1 MYFGPGGW
9 AQALLGRPLGKNM
22 GTKTLRTEYRN
33 NRKVMFIEP
42 PFYRLYHDQYC
53 LVKYPLALG
62 YLSGSVIKNT
72 SWSVQ
77 TYNADFNAKKK
88 IFVPENEYISNK
100 GFKRYLSSIKN
111 FSLPIWEEIKISIK
125 EYNPSVVGISAK
137 TQNFISATIVAK
149 IAKEIN
155 PHIKVIVGGVHST
168 MNGPK
173 VLGCKDIDFLSIGE
187 GENTIAE
194 LLIALEKNTEL
205 NLVSGIVFREN
216 GKIISTKPRSYVENL
231 DSLEF
236 PLSNAPKVLKDFDKY
251 PKEAF
256 GYVFASRGCPYA
268 CTFCESKSMWTRKV
282 RYRSPEN
289 VVAELKL
296 MHEFGINKVNFDD
309 DTFGVSKKNI
319 KVINDL
325 MHSELPNMTY
335 TCETVV
341 QLAKDENVVRDMKR
355 GGCTATFV
363 GIESGN
369 NEILKKIKKT
379 QTTDECIQAMKNLRK
394 HGIESHAFIMVGFP
408 DETEETFKQTMDF
421 IPELKPDGVIF
432 SIFTPYPGSDI
443 YNECIDKG
451 IIKDFD
457 LALYNHQSPLN
468 CFTKNIPK
476 DRFYELRKG
485 AFEFVD
491 KYNRKAKFRR
501 GIASL
506 RNRGL
511 KATWKRVYSHFYSKF
526 VSYTNT

>member
-1 MYFGPGGW
+1 M
-9 AQALLGRPLGKNM
+9 QNSIHKDNKR
-22 GTKTLRTEYRN
+22 
-33 NRKVMFIEP
+33 VMLIEP

-53 LVKYPLALG
+53 LVKYPLGLG
-62 YLSGSVIKNT
+62 YLSGAVLKNT
-72 SWSVQ
+72 NWSVQ
-77 TYNADFNAKKK
+77 TYNADFNVKKK
-88 IFVPENEYISNK
+88 VFDPENDYVSGE
-100 GFKRYLSSIKN
+100 GFKRYLSTLKDRSHSIWKEVENSIKD
-111 FSLPIWEEIKISIK
+111 
-125 EYNPSVVGISAK
+125 YNPSVVGISAK
-137 TQNFISATIVAK
+137 TQNFVSASIVAK

-155 PHIKVIVGGVHST
+155 PDIKVIVGGVHPT
-168 MNGPK
+168 MNGSK
-173 VLGCKDIDFLSIGE
+173 VLDCKDIDFLSIGE
-187 GENTIAE
+187 GEKTIVE
-194 LLIALEKNTEL
+194 ILHALEKNTEL
-205 NLVSGIVFREN
+205 NLVKGIVFKDN
-216 GKIISTKPRSYVENL
+216 GKIVNTKSQSYVENL
-231 DSLEF
+231 DTLDF
-236 PLSNAPKVLKDFDKY
+236 PLTNASKVLRDFDKY

-256 GYVFASRGCPYA
+256 GYIFASRGCPYA

-289 VVAELKL
+289 VVAELKQ
-296 MHEFGINKVNFDD
+296 MNEFGIKRVNFDD

-319 KVINDL
+319 KSINDL
-325 MHSELPNMTY
+325 LHQEIPNMTY

-341 QLAKDENVVRDMKR
+341 QLAKDENVVKDMKR

-379 QTTDECIQAMKNLRK
+379 QTTDECIQAMQNLRK

-421 IPELKPDGVIF
+421 IPKLKPDGVIF

-443 YNECIDKG
+443 YNECKDKG
-451 IIKDFD
+451 IIQGDFD

-476 DRFYELRKG
+476 ERFYELRKK

-491 KYNRKAKFRR
+491 NYNRKEKFRR

-506 RNRGL
+506 RNLGVR
-511 KATWKRVYSHFYSKF
+511 ATWKRVYRYFYSKF
-526 VSYTNT
+526 LNYTIVKSN

>member
-1 MYFGPGGW
+1 M
-9 AQALLGRPLGKNM
+9 QNSIHKDKKR
-22 GTKTLRTEYRN
+22 
-33 NRKVMFIEP
+33 VMFIEP

-53 LVKYPLALG
+53 LVKYPLGLG

-72 SWSVQ
+72 NWSVQ
-77 TYNADFNAKKK
+77 TYNADFNAKQKV
-88 IFVPENEYISNK
+88 FDPENDYISGK
-100 GFKRYLSSIKN
+100 GFKRYLSILKDRSQ
-111 FSLPIWEEIKISIK
+111 PIWKEIENSI
-125 EYNPSVVGISAK
+125 EDFDPSVVGISSK
-137 TQNFISATIVAK
+137 TQNFVSSSIVAK

-155 PHIKVIVGGVHST
+155 PDIKIIVGGVHPT
-168 MNGPK
+168 MNGSK
-173 VLGCKDIDFLSIGE
+173 VLDCEDIDFLSIGE
-187 GENTIAE
+187 GEKTIVE
-194 LLIALEKNTEL
+194 LLTALEKDKEL
-205 NLVSGIVFREN
+205 NSVKGIVFREN
-216 GKIISTKPRSYVENL
+216 GKVITTKPQSYVENL
-231 DSLEF
+231 DSLDF
-236 PLSNAPKVLKDFDKY
+236 PLTNAPKVLKDFDKY

-256 GYVFASRGCPYA
+256 GYIFASRGCPYA

-289 VVAELKL
+289 VIAEMKQ
-296 MHEFGINKVNFDD
+296 MYNFGVRKVNFDD

-319 KVINDL
+319 KSINDL
-325 MHSELPNMTY
+325 LHQELPKMTY

-341 QLAKDENVVRDMKR
+341 QLAKDENVVKDMKR

-379 QTTDECIQAMKNLRK
+379 QTTKECVQAMKNLRK

-443 YNECIDKG
+443 YNECKDKE
-451 IIKDFD
+451 IIKGDFD
-457 LALYNHQSPLN
+457 LVLYNHQSPLN

-476 DRFYELRKG
+476 ERFYELRKE

-491 KYNRKAKFRR
+491 NYNRKAKLRR

-506 RNRGL
+506 KNLGIV
-511 KATWKRVYSHFYSKF
+511 ATWKRVYRYFYSKF
-526 VSYTNT
+526 LNYTIVKSS